1 MLPPFGLRQ
10 ARVIITI
17 GGSKERNIKAV
28 DLIEFASIVDRS
40 TNGQRPIAARPML
53 QCNVTSAKNETFR
66 ENSDSEEYR
75 KILGLILPGRQPWP
89 KMKPPPTNYVQ

>member
-28 DLIEFASIVDRS
+28 DLIEFASIEAQTVSDR
-40 TNGQRPIAARPML
+40 
-53 QCNVTSAKNETFR
+53 
-66 ENSDSEEYR
+66 
-75 KILGLILPGRQPWP
+75 
-89 KMKPPPTNYVQ
+89 